1 VAGLT
6 VTVATTLET
15 ITGSSGIDTITFA
28 AGSTATMTGG
38 GGADVVNLGTGTN
51 VLSYTSTGGTAV
63 ITATSG
69 NDTVTVSGSGNA
81 TIVGSTGTDS
91 LTGGSGNDTFK
102 FVGGEVTSAD
112 SINGGSGSNDILEII
127 TTAGSVDVTNV
138 SNIDRILY
146 TIGGTN
152 TITGA
157 LSGVI
162 IDGTSGTAL
171 GLTLGAGTNT
181 VTLENIIAASTF
193 TGNTG
198 ADTITYTGSVATS
211 VAGVAGNDVLT
222 TGTGNDTLNG
232 GDGADAMTGGT
243 GNNVFV
249 YSSATNSSGANVDTI
264 ADFNSGDVLQLALTM
279 TGTTFTST
287 DRGAVATLGDSGGN
301 LTGVAGDM
309 VFITGTS
316 QLAVD
321 TDGNGT
327 ISGTDYRI
335 ALTGNTVVPTG
346 AGVTFNI
353 TGSGNGDTITTGVG
367 ADSISGEA
375 GVDVITGG
383 AGADSITGGAGA
395 DVFLIAL
402 AADHATGEVIT
413 GGTESDTIR
422 FTSTTASTLTLL
434 AGVTEV
440 ELAVISDAAGTT
452 TGTTALN
459 IDATAAIGTIA
470 LTGNAGANTLTG
482 NASVNVITG
491 GAGADTIITGG
502 GADEIT
508 FASYGDSGTTAAP
521 ATTFDTIT
529 SALNIQTGAAGVL
542 KFKAPGGAATGT
554 AVAAAANATAFTS
567 AAGWLALVNGVFNG
581 GTLNA
586 QTYGLTLITF
596 SGGTGD
602 GAAFN
607 GVYAL
612 VNGATGAANF
622 DAADGDYI
630 VKLTGT
636 LTGTLNTAFFDF
648 VA

>member
-1 VAGLT
+1 
-6 VTVATTLET
+6 
-15 ITGSSGIDTITFA
+15 
-28 AGSTATMTGG
+28 
-38 GGADVVNLGTGTN
+38 
-51 VLSYTSTGGTAV
+51 
-63 ITATSG
+63 
-69 NDTVTVSGSGNA
+69 
-81 TIVGSTGTDS
+81 
-91 LTGGSGNDTFK
+91 
-102 FVGGEVTSAD
+102 
-112 SINGGSGSNDILEII
+112 LEII

-353 TGSGNGDTITTGVG
+353 TGTAGNDAITT
-367 ADSISGEA
+367 
-375 GVDVITGG
+375 
-383 AGADSITGGAGA
+383 
-395 DVFLIAL
+395 
-402 AADHATGEVIT
+402 
-413 GGTESDTIR
+413 
-422 FTSTTASTLTLL
+422 
-434 AGVTEV
+434 
-440 ELAVISDAAGTT
+440 
-452 TGTTALN
+452 
-459 IDATAAIGTIA
+459 
-470 LTGNAGANTLTG
+470 
-482 NASVNVITG
+482 
-491 GAGADTIITGG
+491 GAGADTISGLGGNDLITGNAGNDDITAGAGLDTILGGSGADTIALGG
-502 GADEIT
+502 GAEADVIRYSQ
-508 FASYGDSGTTAAP
+508 AAGADGGTTL
-521 ATTFDTIT
+521 ATADTIT
-529 SALNIQTGAAGVL
+529 GFVTADDTIAITGALKTAIDLSGANAITDAKTSTGAANNVATATTTELLFSVTANSALATANFGDMTAVATALNAMFNFTNGPTGPVL
-542 KFKAPGGAATGT
+542 ALIAGGAATAHALYLYTETG
-554 AVAAAANATAFTS
+554 AYGDNSVS
-567 AAGWLALVNGVFNG
+567 AAELVLLGV
-581 GTLNA
+581 
-586 QTYGLTLITF
+586 IT
-596 SGGTGD
+596 S
-602 GAAFN
+602 
-607 GVYAL
+607 
-612 VNGATGAANF
+612 
-622 DAADGDYI
+622 DAALAATTVTI
-630 VKLTGT
+630 
-636 LTGTLNTAFFDF
+636 A
-648 VA
+648 